1 MPTVT
6 SNHYVLAVPDL
17 ERSAEWYARVLGCV
31 RHDVDPGNW
40 VFMARDGVTFMLGRC
55 PDAIPVE
62 TLGDH
67 QYFAY
72 LCVDD
77 VDAMHEHAR
86 SAGATI
92 QFPPRTADY
101 GMREFALHTI
111 DGHRM
116 MIATRVAHAPPSE
129 SGLS

>member
-1 MPTVT
+1 
-6 SNHYVLAVPDL
+6 
-17 ERSAEWYARVLGCV
+17 
-31 RHDVDPGNW
+31 
-40 VFMARDGVTFMLGRC
+40 
-55 PDAIPVE
+55 
-62 TLGDH
+62 
-67 QYFAY
+67 
-72 LCVDD
+72 

-116 MIATRVAHAPPSE
+116 MIVTRVAHAPPSE